1 MKNKKH
7 LTYHQW
13 IKVWEFGCLY
23 RVMLINWETGNIER
37 RIFTGKDI
45 KKYFRKH
52 WQQLIKPAELSSRLT
67 KIKNKDISVAVRIV
81 EGAWVEV

>member
-1 MKNKKH
+1 MNNKQY

-23 RVMLINWETGNIER
+23 RVMVINHTTGSIER
-37 RIFTGKDI
+37 RLFSGKDI

-52 WQQLIKPAELSSRLT
+52 WLQLIKPAELQSELNRV
-67 KIKNKDISVAVRIV
+67 KNKDISVAVRII
-81 EGAWVEV
+81 EGAWVEI